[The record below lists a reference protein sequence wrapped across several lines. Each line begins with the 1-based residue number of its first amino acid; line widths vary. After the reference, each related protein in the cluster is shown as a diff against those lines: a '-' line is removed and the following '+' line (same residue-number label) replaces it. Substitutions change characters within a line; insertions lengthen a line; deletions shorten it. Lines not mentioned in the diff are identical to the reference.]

1 MGQFFNAPDEQPP
14 LVADTEHRIFQI
26 FNHFIWHTFPW
37 TMPQG
42 FRSSPLVNL
51 FLVTCRN
58 VRYVNIDYNIRRI
71 NVRFYGTISASS
83 ILVRYPLFYNFLEL
97 IYFQLNLV
105 KEIKQK
111 EIELADLWSANS
123 PFINTIKTASS
134 RTY

>member
-1 MGQFFNAPDEQPP
+1 MYMGQFFNAPDEQPP

-42 FRSSPLVNL
+42 FRRSPLDNS

-71 NVRFYGTISASS
+71 KVLWDDKCIKYLGSIPTI
-83 ILVRYPLFYNFLEL
+83 L
-97 IYFQLNLV
+97 
-105 KEIKQK
+105 
-111 EIELADLWSANS
+111 
-123 PFINTIKTASS
+123 
-134 RTY
+134 